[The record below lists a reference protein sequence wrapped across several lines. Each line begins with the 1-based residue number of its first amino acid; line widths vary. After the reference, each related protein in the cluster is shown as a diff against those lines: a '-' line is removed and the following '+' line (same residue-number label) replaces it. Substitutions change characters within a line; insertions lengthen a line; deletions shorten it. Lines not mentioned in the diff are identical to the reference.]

1 MTDTP
6 CTQSNKRPI
15 GSWLRIAAVG
25 RHPGKTL
32 IRAGILALACFII
45 FKFILLPIRVTGVSM
60 VPTYKDHSI
69 NFINRL
75 AYFRHE
81 PQRGDVVGIHLKPP
95 GDSSTPT
102 VMYLKRIVGLPGETV
117 YFRNGRIMIN
127 GQVLDEPYEKAACN
141 WNTAPDSLGTNE
153 YYVVGD
159 NRTMSQFD
167 HVFGRFERFRIVG
180 RVFL

>member
-6 CTQSNKRPI
+6 CTQSNKRSI

-45 FKFILLPIRVTGVSM
+45 FRFILLPIRVTGVSM

-95 GDSSTPT
+95 GDSS
-102 VMYLKRIVGLPGETV
+102 
-117 YFRNGRIMIN
+117 
-127 GQVLDEPYEKAACN
+127 
-141 WNTAPDSLGTNE
+141 
-153 YYVVGD
+153 
-159 NRTMSQFD
+159 
-167 HVFGRFERFRIVG
+167 
-180 RVFL
+180 